1 MSKRWIV
8 MLFVVCL
15 LAALACSCGPSQAEL
30 DPEATE
36 IAASFFA
43 TETALASMQAVVSAT
58 DTPLPTHTP
67 VPTDTPVPPAN
78 TPTPTHTPLPPTET
92 PIPPTPTATVPP
104 ATPTRVL
111 EPVTVVIDW
120 SEEVRRAT
128 VDAHRPVIAQWRWLV
143 CQPQVVQQWLDTLT
157 FEVTIDGRL
166 TDTGSMAQHR
176 EGVREENLYGRR
188 WWVLYWSYP
197 MGAFE
202 SGSFHW
208 LEVEYHVIRSVTSGC
223 DLDADGHLDMVEAG
237 WQGVTRLE
245 LTVQ

>member
-1 MSKRWIV
+1 MKR
-8 MLFVVCL
+8 
-15 LAALACSCGPSQAEL
+15 AEL
-30 DPEATE
+30 IALISLPFIVLTC
-36 IAASFFA
+36 IAAW
-43 TETALASMQAVVSAT
+43 LVVPAFEDVTRKVFGLEPSA
-58 DTPLPTHTP
+58 
-67 VPTDTPVPPAN
+67 
-78 TPTPTHTPLPPTET
+78 TPTP
-92 PIPPTPTATVPP
+92 A
-104 ATPTRVL
+104 L

-120 SEEVRRAT
+120 AEEVRRAT

-143 CQPQVVQQWLDTLT
+143 CQPQVVQEQLDTLT

-166 TDTGSMAQHR
+166 TDTGNMAQHR
-176 EGVREENLYGRR
+176 EEVREEDLYGRR